1 MRTRS
6 ASALIFLTLMLCL
19 FTARPSSLKA
29 QASTGFPVHD
39 LNTGLNYTTIAEAI
53 AANETLS
60 GDTIFVEK
68 GVYSESLY
76 VDKQLHLVGEDRET
90 TIIDGNADNEVVWLL
105 PCASVTNFTI
115 RHGFYG
121 IRVFNH
127 PSMIPQY
134 GGNSIINNKIEDA
147 LYAGIVLE
155 KASNNTI
162 MDNIITN
169 NILSGIHIW
178 SSTNNTIT
186 NNTVFNNGHGID
198 FYGYCRDNVLRNNT
212 ISDNTY
218 NFGLIWYRD
227 TLDWF
232 LDGNGPNIINDIDAS
247 NTVNGKP
254 ICCWVNRSN
263 ENVPLDAGF
272 VWLTDCDNITV
283 KNLNLSNN
291 IEGIMLAGTTNTLID
306 GNNITG
312 NAYGIHVSLFSYNNT
327 FVNNTLSD
335 NGNGVYLGE
344 YASNTTMR
352 NNTISGGQYNFGV
365 PSWEPGYIRWV
376 YLGFTNATSGLDD
389 IDLSNTVDG
398 KPIVWWVNQHNMK
411 VPSNAGYVMLINCT
425 DIIAEGLSLS
435 SNIQN
440 IVLLNSNNTLISN
453 NSISNSV
460 HGISI
465 EDLPVQTS
473 NGWDLQPSVN
483 NTIEGNTLLDNGI
496 GCRLEEGDCTILNNT
511 LYRNPLGIALGNVS
525 DSTIAGNTV
534 IGSKLNVT
542 YPPPDVIIFSHPL
555 QSWQLD
561 SDLLYGIVGG
571 IVFDGKSNMIYDNT
585 VEDSSWGIG
594 AGYRSYFVQ
603 GNVVC
608 HNNFI
613 NNTYQAWDYPW
624 AASNR
629 WDLGYTS
636 GGNYWSDYT
645 GTDVY
650 SGPYQNETGNDG
662 IGDTPYVIQPNNR
675 DNYPFMTPYT
685 DHYDIAIAYP
695 MTTRALFRQHR
706 EIINISINVINLSV
720 EAETFNIT
728 FQANSTMIA
737 TFQNISLAIGKST
750 NVTYEWDVTGLPYGE
765 YLINASATPV
775 PNETRISDNR
785 RSLLTVHTIPGDL
798 NQDGTVS
805 SDDAGILADQFN
817 LAQNQPTSIS
827 SADIN
832 GDGEVN
838 ILDAIIL
845 GNNFRRTW

>member
-1 MRTRS
+1 MGTRS
-6 ASALIFLTLMLCL
+6 ASVLIFLTLVLCL
-19 FTARPSSLKA
+19 FTTQSSYLKA
-29 QASTGFPVHD
+29 HASNSFPVHN

-68 GVYSESLY
+68 GVYNESIW
-76 VDKQLHLVGEDRET
+76 VEKQLHLVGEDRET
-90 TIIDGNADNEVVWLL
+90 TIIDGNMANEVIWLL
-105 PCASVTNFTI
+105 PGASVTNFTV

-121 IRVFNH
+121 IRAYSFGLL
-127 PSMIPQY
+127 PQY
-134 GGNSIINNKIEDA
+134 GGTSIINNKVEDA
-147 LYAGIVLE
+147 LYAGIVLG
-155 KASNNTI
+155 KVYNNTI

-218 NFGLIWYRD
+218 NFGLIWYGD
-227 TLDWF
+227 TLNW
-232 LDGNGPNIINDIDAS
+232 LLGMNGPNIINDVDAS

-263 ENVPLDAGF
+263 ERVPLDAGF

-291 IEGIMLAGTTNTLID
+291 IEGMMLAGTTNTLID
-306 GNNITG
+306 CNNITG
-312 NAYGIHVSLFSYNNT
+312 NAYGIHVSLFSYNNV
-327 FVNNTLSD
+327 FVNNTLRD

-344 YASNTTMR
+344 YATNTTMR
-352 NNTISGGQYNFGV
+352 NNAISGGQYNFGV
-365 PSWEPGYIRWV
+365 PSYEWGYIRWV

-398 KPIVWWVNQHNMK
+398 KPIVWWINQHNMK

-425 DIIAEGLSLS
+425 DITAEGLSLS
-435 SNIQN
+435 NNIQN
-440 IVLLNSNNTLISN
+440 IILLNSNNTLISN

-465 EDLPVQTS
+465 EDLPFQTS
-473 NGWDLQPSVN
+473 NGWYFQPSVN
-483 NTIEGNTLLDNGI
+483 NTIMGNTLLDNGI
-496 GCRLEEGDCTILNNT
+496 GCRLEEGDYTILNNT
-511 LYRNPLGIALGNVS
+511 LYRNPLGIGLLNAN
-525 DSTIAGNTV
+525 DSIIAGNTV
-534 IGSKLNVT
+534 IGSELNIT
-542 YPPPDVIIFSHPL
+542 YPPPDVIIFFHPL
-555 QSWQLD
+555 QHWQLD
-561 SDLLYGIVGG
+561 SDLNYGNVGG
-571 IVFDGKSNMIYDNT
+571 IMFDGKSNMIYDNT
-585 VEDSSWGIG
+585 VEDSREGII
-594 AGYRSYFVQ
+594 AGYRTYFAQ
-603 GNVVC
+603 GNIVC
-608 HNNFI
+608 HNNLI
-613 NNTYQAWDYPW
+613 NNTYQAWEPMPPSDSWDFGYP
-624 AASNR
+624 
-629 WDLGYTS
+629 T

-650 SGPYQNETGNDG
+650 SGPYQNETGSDG
-662 IGDTPYVIQPNNR
+662 IGDTAFLRSRLRIF
-675 DNYPFMTPYT
+675 DHYPLMNPYT
-685 DHYDIAIAYP
+685 DLYDIAIADS
-695 MTTRALFRQHR
+695 MTAREFLRQHR

-720 EAETFNIT
+720 EAETINIT

-750 NVTYEWDVTGLPYGE
+750 NITYEWNVTGLPYGE

-775 PNETRISDNR
+775 PNETRIFDNR
-785 RSLLTVHTIPGDL
+785 RSLLTVHTVPGDL

-805 SDDAGILADQFN
+805 SDDAKILADQFGS
-817 LAQNQPTSIS
+817 AQNQPTWIS

-832 GDGEVN
+832 GDGEVD
-838 ILDAIIL
+838 IFDAIIL
-845 GNNFRRTW
+845 ANNFGRTW